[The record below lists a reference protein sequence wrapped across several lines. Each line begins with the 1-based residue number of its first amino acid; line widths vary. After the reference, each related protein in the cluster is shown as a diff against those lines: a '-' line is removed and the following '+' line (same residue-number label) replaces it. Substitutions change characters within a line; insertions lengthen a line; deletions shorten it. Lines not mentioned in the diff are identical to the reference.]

1 MAGINTLLAQSFTHM
16 TGSELDAKAVV
27 EKYKEQYTIKKSTIN
42 KKTKKGN
49 EYWIV
54 KVDVA
59 HLEEKE
65 AFDIYF
71 DVE

>member
-16 TGSELDAKAVV
+16 TGSEPDAKAVV
-27 EKYKEQYTIKKSTIN
+27 EKYKEQYTIKKSMIN

-54 KVDVA
+54 KVEVA